1 VVAEPS
7 LATINV
13 FVLSDV
19 RFYREGLAEVLG
31 TTGQITVLGT
41 AAATD
46 QGLRVAAELDPEVV
60 LLDTAMLDGVA
71 AAQRL
76 ARLVPH
82 TKIVALAVPE
92 SEDELIQ
99 LVEAGVLGYVTREE
113 SLGEVV
119 TAIVSVVHERMVG
132 SPKLR
137 TLLIKRVRALAA
149 ELRPPVDASLT
160 ARERQ
165 ILDLIAQ
172 GLTNKRIAHEL
183 QIEQATVKNHVHNIL
198 HKLGVASRAAAV
210 AEVRRAMHRMPLTSA
225 RSSTAA

>member
-1 VVAEPS
+1 VLVEPS
-7 LATINV
+7 IATINV

-19 RFYREGLAEVLG
+19 RFYREGLAEVLD

-41 AAATD
+41 AAATE
-46 QGLRVAAELDPEVV
+46 QGLRLAAEMDPDVV
-60 LLDTAMLDGVA
+60 LLDTAIVDGVA

-99 LVEAGVLGYVTREE
+99 LVEAGVLGYVTRED
-113 SLGEVV
+113 SVGEVV
-119 TAIVSVVHERMVG
+119 TAIVSVVHEQMVG

-149 ELRPPVDASLT
+149 ELRPPVDALLT

-225 RSSTAA
+225 RSGSAA

>member
-1 VVAEPS
+1 MEPS
-7 LATINV
+7 IATINV

-19 RFYREGLAEVLG
+19 RFYREGLAEVLD

-46 QGLRVAAELDPEVV
+46 QGLRLAAETGPDVV
-60 LLDTAMLDGVA
+60 LLDTAMVDGVA

-76 ARLVPH
+76 AKLVPH

-119 TAIVSVVHERMVG
+119 TAIVSVVHEQMVG

-137 TLLIKRVRALAA
+137 TLLIKRVRALAG
-149 ELRPPVDASLT
+149 ELRPPVDATLT

-210 AEVRRAMHRMPLTSA
+210 AEVRRAMHRMPLASA
-225 RSSTAA
+225 RSNTAA

>member
-1 VVAEPS
+1 MEQS
-7 LATINV
+7 IATIRV

-41 AAATD
+41 AAATE
-46 QGLRVAAELDPEVV
+46 QGVRLAEELDPDVV
-60 LLDTAMLDGVA
+60 LLDTAIVDGVT

-119 TAIVSVVHERMVG
+119 TAIVSVVHEQMVG

-149 ELRPPVDASLT
+149 ELRPPVEASLT
-160 ARERQ
+160 VRERQ

-225 RSSTAA
+225 RSGTAA